1 MKKVANLFGYFFY
14 QNKNKKVI
22 GNCLQNYSNR
32 LLYRYKVT
40 LIVYYIDIKL

>member
-14 QNKNKKVI
+14 KNKNKKVI

-40 LIVYYIDIKL
+40 VIVYCE